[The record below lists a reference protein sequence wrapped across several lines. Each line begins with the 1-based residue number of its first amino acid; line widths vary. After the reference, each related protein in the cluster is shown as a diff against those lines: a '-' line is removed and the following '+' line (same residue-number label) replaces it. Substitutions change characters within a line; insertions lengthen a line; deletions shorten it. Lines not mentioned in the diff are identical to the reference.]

1 METNSVLIEKV
12 VLKENLLYNDETVL
26 TYTIT
31 YPRFS
36 DSRYEMALAAINFY
50 YQVKALAL
58 QGRVKN
64 ELLPQAVEQYQF
76 NHKNGYP
83 TMVYEV
89 LETFEVT
96 YNAACIV
103 SLFCDTYEFTGGA
116 HGTTTRASQTW
127 NLQKLRMLQLDDLT
141 GPGCDYREIL
151 FAEIT
156 RQIEKEP
163 DLYFENYSELLRQT
177 FDKSHFYCTPEGI
190 VVYYQQYDIA
200 PYSSGIRTF
209 LIPYSDCLRDP
220 QETCSQM

>member
-1 METNSVLIEKV
+1 
-12 VLKENLLYNDETVL
+12 
-26 TYTIT
+26 
-31 YPRFS
+31 
-36 DSRYEMALAAINFY
+36 MALAAINFY

-190 VVYYQQYDIA
+190 VVYISNTTLPPIQA
-200 PYSSGIRTF
+200 ASALFNSVFR
-209 LIPYSDCLRDP
+209 LSRDP